1 MKIEVFSNTKNIEKS
16 FTAAV
21 KGKKHSL
28 RVSPASD
35 LKKSAKGLSAGSL
48 VYVDLSSLKK
58 TEVPQAIKLLSKLP
72 GSLFGIIDPKGTV
85 TDIADLFH
93 GGAADYLGAASL
105 KKGVDQKRL
114 DQVMKFKQ
122 FEATAEETQG
132 KSAAQKKNYI
142 ISGRDWKNIKQGQ
155 EYTFYFM
162 LIELDNKNALKGLA
176 PELFDDIT
184 ETFRQYVQDMVAPMN
199 GRIWMWMN
207 YGGLV
212 LFPYDGKEC
221 DIVEAAL
228 RLMVNRKLMS
238 AENIQYDMNISYRIA
253 MHVGNTVYKSKG
265 ETGEIVSD
273 SINSVFHL
281 GQKYAEPSSFF
292 LTHDIFTM
300 LPKSLLDYYIPAGEY
315 EGRKIFRM
323 KHLL

>member
-1 MKIEVFSNTKNIEKS
+1 MKITVFSNTKNIEKS
-16 FTAAV
+16 FAGAV
-21 KGKKHSL
+21 KGKKHAL
-28 RVSPASD
+28 QVSPASE
-35 LKKSAKGLSAGSL
+35 LKKSLKSVPRGSL
-48 VYVDLSSLKK
+48 VYADLSSFKK
-58 TEVPQAIKLLSKLP
+58 TEVPQVVKLLAKLEDIP
-72 GSLFGIIDPKGTV
+72 YGIIDTKGSV
-85 TDIADLFH
+85 ADVAELFH
-93 GGAADYLGAASL
+93 NGASDYLDAALL

-114 DQVMKFKQ
+114 DRILEFKKI
-122 FEATAEETQG
+122 EVVDEKLTA
-132 KSAAQKKNYI
+132 AKKNYI
-142 ISGRDWKNIKQGQ
+142 ISGPDWKNIKQGQ

-292 LTHDIFTM
+292 LTGDIFAM